1 MTNIQLI
8 NGRYTATEAELLL
21 SKIIKVK
28 QSFHEDR
35 IRTHSEHEEDI
46 KQSEKRIK
54 ELEETLRHALLVLRD
69 AKGFVDVSASIQ
81 ISAV

>member
-8 NGRYTATEAELLL
+8 NGRYSAAEAELLL
-21 SKIIKVK
+21 SKIIKVN

-46 KQSEKRIK
+46 KHSEKRIK
-54 ELEETLRHALLVLRD
+54 ELEETLRSALIVLKD
-69 AKGFVDVSASIQ
+69 AKGSIDVSATIQ
-81 ISAV
+81 LSVI